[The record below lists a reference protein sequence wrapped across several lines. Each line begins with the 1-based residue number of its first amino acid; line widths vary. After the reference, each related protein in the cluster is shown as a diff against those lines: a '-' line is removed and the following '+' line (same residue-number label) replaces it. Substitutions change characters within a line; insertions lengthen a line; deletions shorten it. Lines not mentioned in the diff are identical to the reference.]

1 MDGETHIAHAIA
13 TFSELGIAAGAL
25 WLSDIAKLRS
35 DLDAQLVVA
44 TESLRVTT
52 ENYHAKASEIG
63 GFIDTAIRKGM
74 AARKLIYSFCIK
86 LLLGF
91 LHWSPPMCIGLG
103 VLALVGISFYPTVPD
118 FMPSFF
124 SYSRESGSLIF
135 FIMSL
140 MSFTATFVPTVVRMT
155 ERAINRYALKDIKIA

>member
-44 TESLRVTT
+44 TESLRITT
-52 ENYHAKASEIG
+52 ENYHTKASEIG
-63 GFIDTAIRKGM
+63 GLIDTAIRKWM
-74 AARKLIYSFCIK
+74 AVRKRFYSLGIK
-86 LLLGF
+86 LLLGY
-91 LHWSPPMCIGLG
+91 LHWSPPVCIGLG
-103 VLALVGISFYPTVPD
+103 ILALVGISFYPAIFP
-118 FMPSFF
+118 
-124 SYSRESGSLIF
+124 YSRESGNLIF

-155 ERAINRYALKDIKIA
+155 KRAINRYALKDITIA